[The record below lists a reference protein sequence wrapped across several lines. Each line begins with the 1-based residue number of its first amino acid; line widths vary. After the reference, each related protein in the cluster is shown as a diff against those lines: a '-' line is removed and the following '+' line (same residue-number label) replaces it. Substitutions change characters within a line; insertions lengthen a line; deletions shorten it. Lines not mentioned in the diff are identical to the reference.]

1 MVKQFKLILN
11 LLKDTRVHPLIKLIP
26 FLALGYII
34 IYPDLLY
41 GPIDDAGVLILLW
54 QIFLALVPDEIIDEY
69 KLDQVIQENTAVDQD
84 NIIEG
89 EFWEE

>member
-1 MVKQFKLILN
+1 MKQLKLILS
-11 LLKDTRVHPLIKLIP
+11 LLRDKRVHPLIKAIP
-26 FLALGYII
+26 FLALGYVIL
-34 IYPDLLY
+34 YPDLLP
-41 GPIDDAGVLILLW
+41 GPIDDTGVLIFLW

-69 KLDQVIQENTAVDQD
+69 KLDQSIQESSAVDQD